1 MFVEFLYELRKR
13 GVKVGPQEALALS
26 DALAL
31 ELHDTTLDG
40 FYDVARALLVH
51 REQDLDA
58 FDTAFAAYFEGIEV
72 EALQLTEELLEGLE
86 NAAPR
91 GELTDEERELLE
103 KIDLKEARRRLMER
117 CAENRRSPR
126 VARLDE
132 QLGLRRESPDASVAQ
147 RDERPA
153 RTHAS
158 PYSRWSSARTTAR
171 LRNAETARTGAAQ
184 FH

>member
-26 DALAL
+26 DALSL
-31 ELHDTTLDG
+31 DLHDTTLDG

-72 EALQLTEELLEGLE
+72 EALQLSEELLEWLE

-91 GELTDEERELLE
+91 RELTDEERELLE
-103 KIDLKEARRRLMER
+103 KIVGPTK
-117 CAENRRSPR
+117 NRSPER
-126 VARLDE
+126 T
-132 QLGLRRESPDASVAQ
+132 SASSIAPTT
-147 RDERPA
+147 RPN
-153 RTHAS
+153 
-158 PYSRWSSARTTAR
+158 SAA
-171 LRNAETARTGAAQ
+171 
-184 FH
+184 